1 MTGRAP
7 FKNGITQDIGEK
19 NNVIKQ
25 HPEVAGKM
33 LAAYDQWWTEVR
45 PFMVNE
51 DVPLAKARPSHAAFG
66 KQQAEKGIPAW
77 TAPDL
82 ERVRE

>member
-1 MTGRAP
+1 
-7 FKNGITQDIGEK
+7 
-19 NNVIKQ
+19 
-25 HPEVAGKM
+25 M

-51 DVPLAKARPSHAAFG
+51 DVPLAKERPSHAAFG